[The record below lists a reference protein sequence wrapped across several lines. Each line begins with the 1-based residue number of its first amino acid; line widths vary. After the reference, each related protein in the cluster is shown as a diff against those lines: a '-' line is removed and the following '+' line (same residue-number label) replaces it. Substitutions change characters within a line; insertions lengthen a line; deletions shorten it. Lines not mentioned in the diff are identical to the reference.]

1 LKMYKR
7 SAIYISPVR
16 VLALSFL
23 LIILVGTVLLSL
35 PAASADGRS
44 MGLTDALFTATSAV
58 CVTGL
63 VVVDTGTQLTLF
75 GQVTLICLIQIG
87 ALGLM
92 TMSTLIFFLL
102 GKKITLR
109 ERLIMQ
115 EALNQY
121 KLEGVVRLTKYILVV
136 TFLIEGAG
144 ALLLAVRFIP
154 LFGWGTGIYYS
165 VFHSIS
171 AFCNA
176 GFDLMGY
183 YSGLTEFT
191 GDYIINL
198 VIMGLITLGGLG
210 FTVILDL
217 NSYGFHPRKWSL
229 HTRIVIIMSL
239 VLIFGGAL
247 FFLLVECNNSDTMAR
262 LSFDQKVLAAFF
274 QSVSSRT
281 AGMNTINL
289 AGLTSASKFMTIL
302 LMFIGASPASTGG
315 GIKTTTF
322 SLILLMAW
330 SVVKGRRDIVVF
342 RKCIPHSVALRA
354 LAIALFSL
362 LALIVVTMALSLMEF
377 VPFIDILFQTA
388 SALGTVGLASMD
400 TGGMQDISKIILS
413 LTMFMGR
420 VGPLSLTLAF
430 ARRQSRSVNDIR
442 YPEERILVG

>member
-1 LKMYKR
+1 MKMYKR

-154 LFGWGTGIYYS
+154 SFGWGTGIYYS

-217 NSYGFHPRKWSL
+217 NSHGFHPRKWSL
-229 HTRIVIIMSL
+229 HTRIVIIVSL

-247 FFLLVECNNSDTMAR
+247 FFLLVECNNPDTMAQ

-362 LALIVVTMALSLMEF
+362 LALIVVTMALSLLEF